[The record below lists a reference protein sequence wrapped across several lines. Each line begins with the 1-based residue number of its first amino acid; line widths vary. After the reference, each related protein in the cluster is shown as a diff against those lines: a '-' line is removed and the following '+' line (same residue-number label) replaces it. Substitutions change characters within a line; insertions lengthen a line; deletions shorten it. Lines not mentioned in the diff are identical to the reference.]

1 MKIEPIERGKGFE
14 FDNKIKGGVIPQEFI
29 GSVEKGVKEA
39 LDRGI
44 LANYPISDL
53 KATLYDGSFHDVD
66 SSDFAFKI
74 AASMAFQDA
83 ARKASPVILEP
94 IMKLEVIV
102 PENFLGDVIGDI
114 SSKRGHIEQMNDRL
128 GLKVVDALVPLSE
141 MFGYATNIRS
151 FTEGRGT
158 FNMEF
163 HSYQEVP
170 RNISEE
176 IIAKRKPTVKE

>member
-1 MKIEPIERGKGFE
+1 
-14 FDNKIKGGVIPQEFI
+14 
-29 GSVEKGVKEA
+29 

-53 KATLYDGSFHDVD
+53 KVTLYDGSFHDVD

-83 ARKASPVILEP
+83 AKNAKPVILEP
-94 IMKLEVIV
+94 IMKLEVTT

-114 SSKRGHIEQMNDRL
+114 NSKRGRIEEMGERM
-128 GLKVVDALVPLSE
+128 GLRIVDALVPLGE
-141 MFGYATNIRS
+141 MFGYATNLRS

-163 HSYQEVP
+163 NSYQEVP

-176 IIAKRKPTVKE
+176 IITKRKPTAANE

>member
-1 MKIEPIERGKGFE
+1 MERGKGFE
-14 FDNKIKGGVIPQEFI
+14 FVNQIKGGVIPQEFI
-29 GSVEKGVKEA
+29 SSVEKGTKEA

-53 KATLYDGSFHDVD
+53 KVTLYDGSFHDVD

-74 AASMAFQDA
+74 AASMAFQEA

-94 IMKLEVIV
+94 VMKLEVTV

-114 SSKRGHIEQMNDRL
+114 NSKRGRIEQMGERM
-128 GLKVVDALVPLSE
+128 GLRIVDSIVPLSE

-158 FNMEF
+158 FSMEF

-170 RNISEE
+170 RNIAEE
-176 IIAKRKPTVKE
+176 IIAKRKPVAKE

>member
-1 MKIEPIERGKGFE
+1 
-14 FDNKIKGGVIPQEFI
+14 
-29 GSVEKGVKEA
+29 

-53 KATLYDGSFHDVD
+53 KVTLYDGSFHDVD

-83 ARKASPVILEP
+83 AKNAKPVILEP
-94 IMKLEVIV
+94 IMKLEVTT

-114 SSKRGHIEQMNDRL
+114 NSKRGRIEEMGERM
-128 GLKVVDALVPLSE
+128 GLRIVDALVPLGE
-141 MFGYATNIRS
+141 MFGYATNLRS

-170 RNISEE
+170 RNIAEE
-176 IIAKRKPTVKE
+176 IITKRKPTAANE

>member
-1 MKIEPIERGKGFE
+1 
-14 FDNKIKGGVIPQEFI
+14 
-29 GSVEKGVKEA
+29 

-53 KATLYDGSFHDVD
+53 KVTLYDGSFHDVD
-66 SSDFAFKI
+66 SSDLAFKI

-83 ARKASPVILEP
+83 AKNAKPVILEP
-94 IMKLEVIV
+94 IMKLEVTT

-114 SSKRGHIEQMNDRL
+114 NSKRGRIEEMGERM
-128 GLKVVDALVPLSE
+128 GLRIVDALVPLGE
-141 MFGYATNIRS
+141 MFGYATNLRS

-163 HSYQEVP
+163 NSYQEVP

-176 IIAKRKPTVKE
+176 IITKRKPTAANE